1 MSRSGKERSK
11 HPGGVLGLGDA
22 GSSIT
27 NRESGQSTGRSRET
41 DQARR
46 RRRMSEGAD
55 ELTPST
61 EGAEH
66 SGGHGATGIDMGAGG
81 EGTDLE

>member
-1 MSRSGKERSK
+1 MGRSSRNRNKPAGS
-11 HPGGVLGLGDA
+11 VLGLGDA
-22 GSSIT
+22 GSSII
-27 NRESGQSTGRSRET
+27 NREPGRPSSFGET
-41 DQARR
+41 EESKR
-46 RRRMSEGAD
+46 RRRMSDGAD

-61 EGAEH
+61 EGSAH